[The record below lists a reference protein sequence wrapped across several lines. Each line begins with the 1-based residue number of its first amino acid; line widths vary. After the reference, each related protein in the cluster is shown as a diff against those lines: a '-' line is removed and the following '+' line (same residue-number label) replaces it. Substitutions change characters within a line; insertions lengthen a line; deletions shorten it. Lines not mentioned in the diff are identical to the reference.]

1 MTEIKRTKNLYKV
14 LQRDEEITFYASEKI
29 NNNLIKKAKKSSYPK
44 DKVFFELFKE
54 VKDVNFEEND
64 KPIIP
69 TYLPFMEKKKILIDQ
84 LCIVLFRPLVSYM
97 LNCRFAFSSKIGS

>member
-69 TYLPFMEKKKILIDQ
+69 TYLPFMEKKKDINRSTLYSIISPFGLLHAELQ
-84 LCIVLFRPLVSYM
+84 ICVF
-97 LNCRFAFSSKIGS
+97 